1 MARKDYDDTA
11 LPGPDGNHPNAA
23 GHALIARTIDTVLP
37 EGTGMNFAGTAR
49 SAARTGAVGLVV
61 LIALTGCGSTTTTQV
76 TGAPSLAAY
85 RTCLQEHGDTS
96 RIAVSATG
104 EPSPSAKPVSASTVR
119 SARKACAALRPP
131 GLALHPGGF
140 RPSSRKR
147 FEDCMAAHGVP
158 LPKPTVSPAPI
169 PSESSPAPIPSES
182 PEPDA
187 PRGGMLSGLDRNDPK
202 TAAALDACRGVLLS
216 PTASAAPS
224 AGP

>member
-1 MARKDYDDTA
+1 
-11 LPGPDGNHPNAA
+11 
-23 GHALIARTIDTVLP
+23 
-37 EGTGMNFAGTAR
+37 MNFAGTAR
-49 SAARTGAVGLVV
+49 SAARTGAAGLVV

-96 RIAVSATG
+96 RIAVSASG

-119 SARKACAALRPP
+119 SARKACAVLRPP
-131 GLALHPGGF
+131 GLSLHPGGF

-158 LPKPTVSPAPI
+158 LPKPTTSPAPI
-169 PSESSPAPIPSES
+169 PAES

-224 AGP
+224 TG